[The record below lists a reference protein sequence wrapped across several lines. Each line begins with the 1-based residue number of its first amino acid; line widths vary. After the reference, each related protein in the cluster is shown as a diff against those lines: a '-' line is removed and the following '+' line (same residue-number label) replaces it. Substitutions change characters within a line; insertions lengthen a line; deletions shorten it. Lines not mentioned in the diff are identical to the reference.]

1 MKIHKI
7 LNNNFVIVLNESGEE
22 QIVSGKG
29 IAFSKRV
36 GDVIPAENVNK
47 VFSIPEQDAN
57 EIAMQY
63 IESLPV
69 EYLDIAI
76 NIVDF
81 AKSKIGKQLNE
92 NVCFAI
98 ADHLYTAVERSKQGQ
113 VIPNYLLW
121 ELKKFYMTEFE
132 VGLYGL
138 SLVKHQFG
146 IELNEDEAGFIATH
160 IIDGEL
166 TESNLDQV
174 YKTTK
179 LIKDISSIVKYYF
192 NVDFDDDSIYH
203 YRFIT
208 HLKFFANRLFNDYT
222 FTQNEDNQLYEMIKK
237 SYINSFNCTKKI
249 GEYLKTNYDYTLS
262 KEETVYLTIHIENVI
277 YKAKRNN

>member
-113 VIPNYLLW
+113 IIPNYLLW

-146 IELNEDEAGFIATH
+146 IELDENEAGFIATH
-160 IIDGEL
+160 IIDSEL

>member
-113 VIPNYLLW
+113 IIPNYLLW